1 MTRFD
6 PLLTLVTRGM
16 CPPGPAG
23 SQVTLQRSSLSP
35 GLTPRLAE
43 PDPCLQLLLAV
54 SVVSSPVVTRAGVQ
68 LALELKCDQTNG
80 YCLHPHIAALRY
92 IISNLIYLKG
102 WLVVT

>member
-43 PDPCLQLLLAV
+43 HDQCLQRLLAV
-54 SVVSSPVVTRAGVQ
+54 SVVSSPVTRAGAQ
-68 LALELKCDQTNG
+68 PAPEL
-80 YCLHPHIAALRY
+80 HI
-92 IISNLIYLKG
+92 IIK
-102 WLVVT
+102 